1 MRWDPLIAAALA
13 RELENRFQR
22 ARLRALYLN
31 GDDRRVLLFFRE
43 MTLALE
49 LHPTAGWLT
58 RLPAAEPLDEARPL
72 AARLVGVRDLP
83 DESALVF
90 SLQRVRGRDEGVE
103 LVAEWIGNRWNAAVV
118 GYRSRVIR
126 HVLVS
131 REERAR
137 SLTVGATYHPPPSTG
152 REGADV
158 LGAETESPGLG
169 RERWREILARAG
181 SDPEE
186 RRRTLLRTVA
196 YTSSL
201 NVDALLDAD
210 GWERWR
216 RLVDPSRWGAWL
228 VDTPR
233 GLQPYP
239 LPLDDASSGEA
250 RPAASLLEAMAE
262 AREAATDEPARL
274 LLLPGGLMDRARNR
288 LQRAEGKA
296 RGMQRQ
302 LDKARDPEPIRAL
315 GDLILARY
323 AEIPQGAEC
332 ASLTD
337 FQGEPVEVELDP
349 TLPPHEN
356 AARYYDEAAR
366 IERARAELPSR
377 IREARKEAARW
388 QALVEGLETGE
399 TDPDEAARLLGP
411 ETGGRPGAGT
421 DEPPLPYR
429 RFRSSGGLE
438 IRVGRGARKNDDLT
452 FRHSSPDDIWLH
464 ARQAAGAH
472 VILRWNRD
480 DNPPR
485 RDLLEAATLAA
496 LNSEAR
502 HSGSVPV
509 DWTRRKY
516 VRKPRKA
523 PPGAVTPDRIE
534 TLFVEP
540 DPQVAE
546 RLRPD
551 D

>member
-1 MRWDPLIAAALA
+1 MSMRWDPLIAAALA
-13 RELENRFQR
+13 RELEDRFHR
-22 ARLRALYLN
+22 ARLRAFHLD
-31 GDDRRVLLFFRE
+31 GSARRVLLFFRE
-43 MTLALE
+43 LTLALE

-58 RLPAAEPLDEARPL
+58 RLPAADPLPDSLSL
-72 AARLVGVRDLP
+72 ASRLIQVRALP

-131 REERAR
+131 REERER
-137 SLTVGATYHPPPSTG
+137 SLTVGAPYEPPPSTG
-152 REGADV
+152 REGAGD
-158 LGAETESPGLG
+158 AGLS
-169 RERWREILARAG
+169 RERWQEIVEEAG
-181 SDPEE
+181 SEPEE
-186 RRRTLLRTVA
+186 RRRALLRTVA

-201 NVDALLDAD
+201 NVEGLLGDD
-210 GWERWR
+210 GWHRWR
-216 RLVDPSRWGAWL
+216 ELMDASRWGAWL
-228 VDTPR
+228 LETSR

-239 LPLDDASSGEA
+239 LPLDDGGGSG
-250 RPAASLLEAMAE
+250 PATRTESLLEAMVQ
-262 AREAATDEPARL
+262 ARSAATDEPARL
-274 LLLPGGLMDRARNR
+274 LLLPGRLVERARDR
-288 LQRAEGKA
+288 LRRAEGKA

-302 LDKARDPEPIRAL
+302 LDQARDPEPIRAL

-323 AEIPQGAEC
+323 GQIPQGAET
-332 ASLTD
+332 ATLTD
-337 FQGEPVEVELDP
+337 FEGSPVEVELDP

-366 IERARAELPSR
+366 IERARTELPSR
-377 IREARKEAARW
+377 IERARAEAARW
-388 QALVEGLETGE
+388 RTIVEGLGSGE
-399 TDPDEAARLLGP
+399 VDPGEVARRLGP
-411 ETGGRPGAGT
+411 KTGGRPGTGSEGPT
-421 DEPPLPYR
+421 LPYR

-464 ARQAAGAH
+464 TRQAAGAH
-472 VILRWNRD
+472 VILRWNQD

-485 RDLLEAATLAA
+485 RDLVEAATLAA

-523 PPGAVTPDRIE
+523 PPGAVVPDRIE

-540 DPQVAE
+540 DPEVAE
-546 RLRPD
+546 RLKESD
-551 D
+551 

>member
-13 RELENRFQR
+13 RELENQFHR
-22 ARLRALYLN
+22 ARLRALYLD
-31 GDDRRVLLFFRE
+31 GDARRVLLFFRE
-43 MTLALE
+43 MTLTLE

-58 RLPAAEPLDEARPL
+58 RLPAAEPLEEARPL
-72 AARLVGVRDLP
+72 ATRLVQVRALP

-118 GYRSRVIR
+118 GHRSRVIR
-126 HVLVS
+126 HVLVP

-137 SLTVGATYHPPPSTG
+137 SLTVGATYRPPPSTG
-152 REGADV
+152 REGAEV
-158 LGAETESPGLG
+158 LDADASGLS

-186 RRRTLLRTVA
+186 RRRALLRTVA

-201 NVDALLDAD
+201 NVDALLDGD

-216 RLVDPSRWGAWL
+216 QLVDPSSWEAWL
-228 VDTPR
+228 VETPR

-239 LPLDDASSGEA
+239 LPLDDARRAG
-250 RPAASLLEAMAE
+250 SLLEAMTE
-262 AREAATDEPARL
+262 ARRAATDEPARL
-274 LLLPGGLMDRARNR
+274 LLLPGRLLERARNR

-302 LDKARDPEPIRAL
+302 LDGARDPEPVRAL

-323 AEIPQGAEC
+323 GEIPQGAE
-332 ASLTD
+332 STTLTD
-337 FQGEPVEVELDP
+337 FEGDPVEVELDP
-349 TLPPHEN
+349 ALSPHEN

-377 IREARKEAARW
+377 IQEARKEAARW
-388 QALVEGLETGE
+388 RKIVEGLGTGKA
-399 TDPDEAARLLGP
+399 DPDEVARLLGP
-411 ETGGRPGAGT
+411 ETGRRPGAGA
-421 DEPPLPYR
+421 DEPTLPYR

-452 FRHSSPDDIWLH
+452 FRHSAPDDIWLH

-485 RDLLEAATLAA
+485 RDLAEAATLAA

-540 DPQVAE
+540 DPQLAE
-546 RLRPD
+546 RLRPED
-551 D
+551 